1 MKNSAAKKTQKSFF
15 TEFGRVLSV
24 KDGVVQVYGLK
35 NVSSGEM
42 VFFPAAN
49 VYGMALNLE
58 NHTVGVVLFG
68 ADYLIKE
75 NFIVTRLNKIVST
88 YVGFLLAG
96 QVIDPLGEFL
106 GKLTNQEMRDLEEK
120 TKSKSITNFLKST
133 RIETKAPGI
142 LARKSVHEP
151 LETGLKAVDSL
162 IPIGCGQRELIIG
175 DRQIGKTAIAIDTII
190 HQANLNSTQRL
201 SSHFLFSVYACI
213 GQKKINC

>member
-1 MKNSAAKKTQKSFF
+1 
-15 TEFGRVLSV
+15 
-24 KDGVVQVYGLK
+24 
-35 NVSSGEM
+35 M

-88 YVGFLLAG
+88 YVGFLLSG
-96 QVIDPLGEFL
+96 QIIDPLGEFL

-190 HQANLNSTQRL
+190 HQSNLNNTQRL
-201 SSHFLFSVYACI
+201 ASHFLFFSLRLYWT
-213 GQKKINC
+213 KKVNR

>member
-1 MKNSAAKKTQKSFF
+1 MQSFF
-15 TEFGRVLSV
+15 TEFGRVLSI

-49 VYGMALNLE
+49 IYGMALNLE
-58 NHTVGVVLFG
+58 NNTVGIVLFG

-88 YVGFLLAG
+88 FVGFLLAG
-96 QVIDPLGEFL
+96 QVIDPLGQLLTKLPITESL
-106 GKLTNQEMRDLEEK
+106 G
-120 TKSKSITNFLKST
+120 SKSIFNYLKST

-190 HQANLNSTQRL
+190 HQSNLNYTQRL
-201 SSHFLFSVYACI
+201 AEHYLFSVYVCI